1 MQTRELQRAL
11 AAIAAAAAAAAAAC
25 DVVVAVDAAAIAAAS
40 AREQCEYKNGDS
52 VLPLR
57 FGDASR
63 VSRFL
68 LAPD

>member
-1 MQTRELQRAL
+1 MQSRELQRAL
-11 AAIAAAAAAAAAAC
+11 VAAAAVAIA
-25 DVVVAVDAAAIAAAS
+25 VAVDVAAAS
-40 AREQCEYKNGDS
+40 AQEQCEYKNGDS